1 MERKAKKRKLE
12 SVEESQVQPENFEE
26 LKAQLHSVKDQLEL
40 TQEELRIAHEKLK
53 LANEEIKNMK
63 NKLSAAK
70 SESEKL
76 KKEFLMTEESFKGN
90 DGKVCFFTGLPSWDI
105 LQKLFKYV
113 LPCLS
118 STSRSLLSPFQQ
130 LLLTLMRLRLNLSGA
145 DLGFRFNI
153 HMSTVSRIF
162 TQVIEILY
170 YRLRPLIYWPDRDSL
185 RKSMPMDFRKHC
197 PNCAVIIDCFEI
209 FLDKPSHLL
218 TKAQSYSAYKHH
230 QTVKYLIGI
239 TPQGTVCFLSEGW
252 GGRVSDKHLTENCN
266 LLSNLIPGDTI
277 LADRGFDIKETVG
290 LYCATITMPAFTKGK
305 KQLSGIEVE
314 QSRQI
319 ANVRIHVERVIGLI
333 RQKYQILQGTQPVE
347 FVTPKDNST
356 LLDKVV
362 SVSCGLINLCD
373 SVVPFE

>member
-1 MERKAKKRKLE
+1 MK
-12 SVEESQVQPENFEE
+12 
-26 LKAQLHSVKDQLEL
+26 
-40 TQEELRIAHEKLK
+40 KLK
-53 LANEEIKNMK
+53 
-63 NKLSAAK
+63 
-70 SESEKL
+70 
-76 KKEFLMTEESFKGN
+76 
-90 DGKVCFFTGLPSWDI
+90 PI

-113 LPCLS
+113 HPCLS
-118 STSRSLLSPFQQ
+118 STRSLLSPFQQ
-130 LLLTLMRLRLNLSGA
+130 LLLTLMRLRLNLSRLNLSGA

-153 HMSTVSRIF
+153 HMSTVRQIF

-277 LADRGFDIKETVG
+277 LADRGFDIKESVG
-290 LYCATITMPAFTKGK
+290 LYCAKVTMPSFTKGK
-305 KQLSGIEVE
+305 KQWSRIKVE

-319 ANVRIHVERVIGLI
+319 AIVRIHVERVIGLVH
-333 RQKYQILQGTQPVE
+333 QKYKILQGTQPVTKRQ
-347 FVTPKDNST
+347 VNS
-356 LLDKVV
+356 VR
-362 SVSCGLINLCD
+362 
-373 SVVPFE
+373 